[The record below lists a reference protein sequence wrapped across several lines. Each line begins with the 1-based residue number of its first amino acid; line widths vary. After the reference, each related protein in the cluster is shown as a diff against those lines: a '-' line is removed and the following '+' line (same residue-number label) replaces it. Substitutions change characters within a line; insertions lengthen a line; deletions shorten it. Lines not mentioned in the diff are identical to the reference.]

1 MCNAK
6 YTLYKNFIEFKMIID
21 NYNDKNS
28 LNLQETPYMEHM
40 LQEKQ
45 HNKRNEKRMRKYK

>member
-1 MCNAK
+1 MPNTP
-6 YTLYKNFIEFKMIID
+6 YTKNFIEFKMIID